1 MKKLLFAI
9 CAIALFSCEP
19 NGNMLIRILDD
30 GVEQVASAQT
40 PEEVSEITYDVKRRM
55 MRVASLPGGDTK
67 LSAKNTRRV
76 TEAQERFYRAVD
88 VRVRELR

>member
-1 MKKLLFAI
+1 MKKLFLTI
-9 CAIALFSCEP
+9 CAIVLFSCEP
-19 NGNMLIRILDD
+19 NGNMLIRILED
-30 GVEQVASAQT
+30 GIDQVEYAQT
-40 PEEVSEITYDVKRRM
+40 LQEVSDITYDVKRRM
-55 MRVASLPGGDTK
+55 LRVASLPGGDTK

>member
-1 MKKLLFAI
+1 
-9 CAIALFSCEP
+9 
-19 NGNMLIRILDD
+19 MLIRILEN

-55 MRVASLPGGDTK
+55 LRVASLPGGDTK
-67 LSAKNTRRV
+67 LSAENTRRV

-88 VRVRELR
+88 IRVRELR